1 MVSEAALLL
10 LERTGPGARPPRGGF
25 CTPATA
31 LGAPLRE
38 ALHKAGIRFDE
49 LDELPRGAPM
59 AKLARRSRSALS
71 VSLAGTE
78 PRRPIACS
86 YVHG

>member
-1 MVSEAALLL
+1 MTPTRYEETAKMVSEAALLL

-49 LDELPRGAPM
+49 LDELPPRAAHM
-59 AKLARRSRSALS
+59 AKL
-71 VSLAGTE
+71 
-78 PRRPIACS
+78 
-86 YVHG
+86 